1 MNIAI
6 IFAGGTGQRFS
17 NDNLPK
23 QFVEVS
29 GKPIIVHTIEI
40 FQKHKEIDKIYI
52 SILPEY
58 FAYTQDLIDKFGLT
72 KLAKVLKGRA
82 TPQHSIYNA
91 LKAAEK
97 ENPSNSIVL
106 IHDGVRPI
114 LDSDVISK
122 NISDVKEFGNSI
134 TCTPCY
140 ETILISD
147 NGITPKEIPYR
158 RNTYAAQAPQCFYL
172 NEIISAHEEIQKTN
186 PNYCDMIDAC
196 TIFNT
201 LNKQTHMTQGNFG
214 NIKVTTPRDLYILEA
229 LLKYR
234 EENEYAIQ

>member
-17 NDNLPK
+17 KDNLPK
-23 QFVEVS
+23 QFVEVF
-29 GKPIIVHTIEI
+29 GKPIIVHTLEI
-40 FQKHKEIDKIYI
+40 FQKHNEIDKIYI

-58 FAYTQDLIDKFGLT
+58 FEYMEKLTTKFNLT
-72 KLAKVLKGRA
+72 KVAKIVKGGA
-82 TPQHSIYNA
+82 TAQNSIYNA

-97 ENPSNSIVL
+97 GNPANSIVL

-114 LDSDVISK
+114 LDKEVISN
-122 NISDVKEFGNSI
+122 NIKDVKTFGNSI

-140 ETILISD
+140 ETILISET
-147 NGITPKEIPYR
+147 GETPKEIPYR

-172 NEIISAHEEIQKTN
+172 NEIIQAHEKIQEKN
-186 PNYCDMIDAC
+186 PNYIDMIDAC
-196 TIFNT
+196 TIYNT
-201 LNKQTHMTQGNFG
+201 LGKTTRMTRGNFG

-234 EENEYAIQ
+234 TEEENALQ